1 MKLVDVANHV
11 AAHAARLARVE
22 VVSAYPIT
30 PQTQVIEEIS
40 ALIESGEMDCEYV
53 PVESEHSAMAALI
66 GAAAM
71 GVRGFSA
78 TSAHGLAYMHEL
90 LHWAAGIRLPMVMV
104 NVNRAMGPG
113 WNIWCDHQDAV
124 SQRDTGWIQ
133 LYCASH
139 QEIADTVIQA
149 FRISEDARVILPVMV
164 NYDAFVL
171 SHSYMQTDLPDQ
183 EQVDRFLPPFKTA
196 WKMDLDRP
204 LTHGSVIYPD
214 DYEEVRFSIQQAH
227 ENAKEVISRAAEE
240 YREIVGRHHGGL
252 IEEFEMADAEHVIV
266 AMGSLASESRV
277 SVEALRGKGLKAGVV
292 RVRSFRP
299 FPLEELRRLLA
310 GRKTV
315 VVIDRDISFG
325 YEGALFSEVKA
336 ALYGNGGASLYNLIT
351 GLGGRDVSYAVIAA
365 EVEAAAAGSFEGTV
379 RWPTLKMNEHHRAS
393 KRGMAG

>member
-1 MKLVDVANHV
+1 
-11 AAHAARLARVE
+11 
-22 VVSAYPIT
+22 
-30 PQTQVIEEIS
+30 
-40 ALIESGEMDCEYV
+40 
-53 PVESEHSAMAALI
+53 
-66 GAAAM
+66 
-71 GVRGFSA
+71 
-78 TSAHGLAYMHEL
+78 
-90 LHWAAGIRLPMVMV
+90 MVMV

-336 ALYGNGGASLYNLIT
+336 ALYGNGGT
-351 GLGGRDVSYAVIAA
+351 
-365 EVEAAAAGSFEGTV
+365 T
-379 RWPTLKMNEHHRAS
+379 
-393 KRGMAG
+393 